1 MHLVNWHLKFGRSV
15 FYESTG
21 AQRDRLS
28 IFLFSSSFPFPSV
41 HFKRSNPA
49 QLPWQ
54 SNPCSLF
61 SDAAKYSKNPCCCD
75 LTAIAVPS
83 QVAAFLREP
92 FQIKAFSQKT
102 LKSRCR
108 QALNKRTHFLPVS
121 SQALRWKLRGS
132 TTSCCS
138 SVCCDVR
145 GGGTELWLWLLLNKN
160 LWSSIQLISL
170 YCRATEFWLSNS

>member
-1 MHLVNWHLKFGRSV
+1 MHLVNGHLKFGRSV
-15 FYESTG
+15 CTERQT
-21 AQRDRLS
+21 LH
-28 IFLFSSSFPFPSV
+28 PSLLPLLPP

-102 LKSRCR
+102 LKSRRR

-145 GGGTELWLWLLLNKN
+145 GGGTELRLWLLLNKN
-160 LWSSIQLISL
+160 FWSSMQLISL
-170 YCRATEFWLSNS
+170 QKKRNRATEF